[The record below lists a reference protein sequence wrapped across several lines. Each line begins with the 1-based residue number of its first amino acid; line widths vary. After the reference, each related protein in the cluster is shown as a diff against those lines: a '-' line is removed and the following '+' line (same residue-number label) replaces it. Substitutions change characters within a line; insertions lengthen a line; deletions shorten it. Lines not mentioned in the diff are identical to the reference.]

1 MKKKLYV
8 LVMFL
13 LLTGCSDASKDTV
26 YDAKQTKE
34 AQEVESELDNYS
46 DVMAYTSVLEGNDVI
61 VSIDIQRLK
70 RFNKEKIEN
79 KVKKYLEE
87 KLPGKEIIV
96 TADIKIKWELAKI
109 IDHQLQGE
117 ELNQAIE
124 NIKSLSKEET

>member
-1 MKKKLYV
+1 MKKTVYV

-13 LLTGCSDASKDTV
+13 LLTGCSDASKNVV
-26 YDAKQTKE
+26 YDAKQTKD
-34 AQEVESELDNYS
+34 AQEVENELDNYS

-61 VSIDIQRLK
+61 VSVDIQRLK

-109 IDHQLQGE
+109 IDHQLQGD

-124 NIKSLSKEET
+124 KIKSLSKEET